1 MSEIPLTSLT
11 LLAETRRI
19 TATQSFTAAGE
30 LTINW
35 VLPSVLHAVDGILVL
50 LSNEPYNPSMAPVAE
65 QHYAADTNLLTF
77 AGNKIGNAFVVYAA
91 SKVNGS
97 ILANT
102 ITVTNVDPTD
112 SWYVSIFGISNTF
125 QYSLSPAFGYVLAEG
140 MGNIVP
146 ETFAGSIPNAVTA
159 PANPY
164 VGQVFYNLTT
174 GYVQLWTGAT
184 WINASTNTVPTGPAG
199 SFPTAPLQG
208 DFFFNTTVRQLFVF
222 DGAGWTRADTANND
236 MPMVEKIGIGT
247 DGTSDERASLIDVLK
262 IQLGSPTVCIE
273 VGEEAF
279 NVGINNALDE
289 FRRRADNAYTQ
300 GYVVLEIQPGQT
312 KYYLNDPRLGS
323 NRIVNILKIS
333 RVNLMGLGS
342 ITGDA
347 SVYAQF
353 FYNQLY
359 QAGSF
364 DILSIHMMASLA
376 EEHQRIFA
384 GDLAYIW
391 DENTRMLH
399 LLRSIGKKEKVVL
412 ECALE
417 RTEQELLT
425 DRWAKQWIQHWA
437 HSEVLEQLGTIRS
450 KYGSLPGAGGGITLN
465 GSELLALSAEMQTEA
480 LRQITDFEVGNG
492 GVNFGNCAFLL
503 G

>member
-1 MSEIPLTSLT
+1 MSDSPLTALT

-19 TATQSFTAAGE
+19 TISQVFTAPGT
-30 LTINW
+30 LQINW
-35 VLPSVLHAVDGILVL
+35 TFPTFTAVDGILVAISTTPFNSSMSPVNEQRY
-50 LSNEPYNPSMAPVAE
+50 LSGTDLS
-65 QHYAADTNLLTF
+65 TF
-77 AGNKIGNAFVVYAA
+77 TGNMLGTAYVVYTG
-91 SKVNGS
+91 SKINGDT
-97 ILANT
+97 LAQT
-102 ITVTNVDPTD
+102 ITVTNVDPTE
-112 SWYVSIFGISNTF
+112 SWYVLIFGISNTF
-125 QYSLSPAFGYVLAEG
+125 HYSSSPAFGYTLDTG
-140 MGNIVP
+140 MGNVIP
-146 ETFAGSIPNAVTA
+146 TTFTGSIPNEMNP
-159 PANPY
+159 PANPF
-164 VGQVFYNLTT
+164 VGQVYYNLNT
-174 GYVQLWTGAT
+174 GKVQLWTGT
-184 WINASTNTVPTGPAG
+184 IWIDASQNTVPTGKTDE
-199 SFPTAPLQG
+199 FPLTPLQG
-208 DFFFNTTVRQLFVF
+208 DFFFNITTRVLYAF
-222 DGAGWTRADTANND
+222 DGVNWNKANTAFED
-236 MPMVEKIGIGT
+236 VPMYDKVGIGT
-247 DGTSDERASLIDVLK
+247 DGTSDERAKLIDVLK

-279 NVGINNALDE
+279 MVGIDNALDE
-289 FRRRADNAYTQ
+289 FRRRADNAYTN
-300 GYVVLEIQPGQT
+300 GYVILELQPGQT

-323 NRIVNILKIS
+323 NKIVNILKIS

-384 GDLAYIW
+384 GDLAFVW

-399 LLRSIGKKEKVVL
+399 TLRAIGKKEKVVL

-417 RTEQELLT
+417 RTEQELLN

-492 GVNFGNCAFLL
+492 GVNFGNCAFLV